1 MWKVYRKAYPED
13 TLADVYTFNDRDIM
27 DDFLHDLI
35 NDVIKF
41 SIKQG
46 YMKNSA
52 NAIKKQR
59 NYEES
64 LITIVAKRDHED
76 WSREKITTR
85 KQEFWKVEE
94 VQQWKRLRLNGLLM

>member
-1 MWKVYRKAYPED
+1 MWKVYRKAYTED
-13 TLADVYTFNDRDIM
+13 IQADVYTFNDRDIM

-76 WSREKITTR
+76 WSNEKITTR
-85 KQEFWKVEE
+85 EREFWKVEE
-94 VQQWKRLRLNGLLM
+94 VQ

>member
-1 MWKVYRKAYPED
+1 MWKVYRKAYTED
-13 TLADVYTFNDRDIM
+13 TQADVYTFNDRDIM

-52 NAIKKQR
+52 NAIKRQR

-76 WSREKITTR
+76 WSNEKITTR
-85 KQEFWKVEE
+85 EREFWKVEE
-94 VQQWKRLRLNGLLM
+94 VQ

>member
-1 MWKVYRKAYPED
+1 MWKVYRKAYTED
-13 TLADVYTFNDRDIM
+13 TQADVYTFNDRDIM

-46 YMKNSA
+46 YIKNSA
-52 NAIKKQR
+52 NAIKRQR

-76 WSREKITTR
+76 WSNEKITTR
-85 KQEFWKVEE
+85 EREFWKVEE
-94 VQQWKRLRLNGLLM
+94 VQ

>member
-1 MWKVYRKAYPED
+1 MWKVYRKAYTED
-13 TLADVYTFNDRDIM
+13 TQADVYTFNDRDIM

-76 WSREKITTR
+76 WSNEKITTR
-85 KQEFWKVEE
+85 EREFWKVEE
-94 VQQWKRLRLNGLLM
+94 VQ

>member
-1 MWKVYRKAYPED
+1 MWKVYWKAYPED
-13 TLADVYTFNDRDIM
+13 TLADIYTFNDRDTM
-27 DDFLHDLI
+27 DDFLHDSI

-52 NAIKKQR
+52 NVIKRKR

-85 KQEFWKVEE
+85 TRQFFKVGKG
-94 VQQWKRLRLNGLLM
+94 V

>member
-1 MWKVYRKAYPED
+1 MWKVYRKGYPED

-35 NDVIKF
+35 NGVIKF

-46 YMKNSA
+46 YIKNSA
-52 NAIKKQR
+52 NAIKR
-59 NYEES
+59 ERDYEES

-85 KQEFWKVEE
+85 EKEFWKVEE
-94 VQQWKRLRLNGLLM
+94 VPQ